1 MRISR
6 AHARAA
12 EAAVAILIT
21 RVLLRLL
28 AFRLVVRLFGVAPR
42 PMGPVAIERT
52 PQRRAANVARALSAA
67 SARLP
72 IETTCLTRALA
83 GRLMLGRRRIPSTVV
98 LGVRRDDAQLQAH
111 AWLAVADGIVCG
123 EGEAPHYHPL
133 AALHG

>member
-21 RVLLRLL
+21 QVLLRLV
-28 AFRLVVRLFGVAPR
+28 AFRLVVRLFGVVSR
-42 PMGPVAIERT
+42 PLGPVEIGRT
-52 PQRRAANVARALSAA
+52 PQRRAATVARALAAA
-67 SARLP
+67 SSRLP
-72 IETTCLTRALA
+72 FETTCLTRALA

-98 LGVRRDDAQLQAH
+98 LGVRRDEAQLQAH
-111 AWLAVADGIVCG
+111 AWLAVADGVVCG
-123 EGEAPHYHPL
+123 GEEAPHYHPL